1 MLLASFSNICK
12 KSLIFLMGRSDTDE
26 SIITRVL
33 ILVVMAILMN
43 LLVEYLFLYR
53 KSHLLLIVSYQF
65 KTTRIFL
72 EYIRQHNSLGANRQM
87 CVF

>member
-1 MLLASFSNICK
+1 
-12 KSLIFLMGRSDTDE
+12 MGRSDTDE
-26 SIITRVL
+26 SIITHVL

-65 KTTRIFL
+65 KTR
-72 EYIRQHNSLGANRQM
+72 
-87 CVF
+87 